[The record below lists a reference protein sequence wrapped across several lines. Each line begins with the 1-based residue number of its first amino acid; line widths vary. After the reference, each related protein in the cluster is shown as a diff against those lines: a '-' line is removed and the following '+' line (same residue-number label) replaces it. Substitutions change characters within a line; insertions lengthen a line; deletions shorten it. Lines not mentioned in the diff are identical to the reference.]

1 MQKASRCMP
10 VTSFIPSLRK
20 LCSALA
26 DFSWRRASCK
36 VAGQQADT
44 EATMAAMQG
53 THFKDSFQAPNTW
66 MEALYLFAEALR

>member
-1 MQKASRCMP
+1 M
-10 VTSFIPSLRK
+10 SFPQLRK
-20 LCSALA
+20 LHPCPQPVLCSAFA

-36 VAGQQADT
+36 VAGQQSDT
-44 EATMAAMQG
+44 DATVAALQG